1 MYYSNIRYDYFNG
14 HFMISLHMVLIYFF
28 HSLYCF
34 GGEKIYIHDEH
45 KPKKFSF
52 A

>member
-1 MYYSNIRYDYFNG
+1 
-14 HFMISLHMVLIYFF
+14 MILLHMVLIYFF
-28 HSLYCF
+28 HSLIALV
-34 GGEKIYIHDEH
+34 GEKKIYIHDEH

>member
-1 MYYSNIRYDYFNG
+1 
-14 HFMISLHMVLIYFF
+14 MILLHMVLIYFF

-34 GGEKIYIHDEH
+34 DGEKKIYIHDEH